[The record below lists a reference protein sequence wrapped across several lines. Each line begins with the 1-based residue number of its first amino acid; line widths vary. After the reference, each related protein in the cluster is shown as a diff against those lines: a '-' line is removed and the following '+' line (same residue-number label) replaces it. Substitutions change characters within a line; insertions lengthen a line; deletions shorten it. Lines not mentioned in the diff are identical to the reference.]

1 MDWLFP
7 IVVIAAGIAAVIISA
22 GVARSRRPPAPE
34 VDRRVDRFVER
45 QQGPRVVQPGQPP
58 IGHLPIDA
66 GGDGGGGG
74 GDGGGG
80 GAD

>member
-7 IVVIAAGIAAVIISA
+7 IVVIAAGIVAVIISA

-34 VDRRVDRFVER
+34 VERRVDRFVER

-58 IGHLPIDA
+58 IGYLPTD
-66 GGDGGGGG
+66 GNGGGNG